1 MQLVK
6 ILKIFVI
13 IVAVAMMGSG
23 GLIVLGEM
31 FIHDKTVFQ
40 QTATRIDILAGVCL
54 FGFGFVAVAVCS
66 GKSD

>member
-1 MQLVK
+1 MQLAK
-6 ILKIFVI
+6 ILRILIMV
-13 IVAVAMMGSG
+13 VAVAMMGVG

-54 FGFGFVAVAVCS
+54 FGFGLVALAVCNRK
-66 GKSD
+66 GD